1 MMIDSDCFYWIEQLD
16 FGVWYSLWW
25 NHYTCCLPVGSRRML
40 HKACSQSDSDHYQ
53 ANQLVFCLAWLA
65 SSSSTVQPRQV
76 NKKISSHRKLWSC
89 YSPIMTHQ
97 SLQYILL
104 VYKEAEN
111 SKLYTRGGNC
121 LFKPCDENALSYGLV
136 IIWGWGLIISGIVVK
151 FRLQCWFTG

>member
-1 MMIDSDCFYWIEQLD
+1 
-16 FGVWYSLWW
+16 
-25 NHYTCCLPVGSRRML
+25 ML

-121 LFKPCDENALSYGLV
+121 LFKPCDENSLSYGLV
-136 IIWGWGLIISGIVVK
+136 IIWGWGLLYQGLWLNSGCSAGLQGNLAYILPLWPFNLQISQFCTGGIGID
-151 FRLQCWFTG
+151 QCWTGWPQID

>member
-1 MMIDSDCFYWIEQLD
+1 
-16 FGVWYSLWW
+16 
-25 NHYTCCLPVGSRRML
+25 ML

-111 SKLYTRGGNC
+111 SKLYARGGNC
-121 LFKPCDENALSYGLV
+121 LFKPCDENALSYGFSYMRMRAYYIRDCVFLPCLHITAMAIQPSDIPV
-136 IIWGWGLIISGIVVK
+136 LDWRDQNWSMLN
-151 FRLQCWFTG
+151 RLAPNWLTNKL